1 MAIDT
6 VLSIADEFSEPLLRL
21 SKTALESG
29 SAVDVL
35 NQALEF
41 GKEYVT
47 DYVDSLKESAIGI
60 SDTISEELGPSVK
73 DLIGSVGSAGSSL
86 MDVFGASD
94 IASSIADMTGLAFDG
109 SSAFDALTSAII
121 EQKDF
126 VIDYAT
132 ETVEMFKGVVDE
144 VRGSLIPSVIQT
156 KDSFVDLGHA
166 TKEMLNEFNV
176 ETVKAFSIALI
187 DAGLSATSTAKNLMS
202 IGYSIF
208 SIISFIK
215 NFKLK
220 FIEAVSMGA
229 FNKLK
234 DAYIKTFTNVKDAI
248 ERSLDDL
255 SITDKLTSMYGEA
268 GKVAKDRA
276 YELAN
281 QIGESSRMVTELS
294 AKAAYEGIGTD
305 HFERMMKLADKVG
318 KLKAGETTEGAAN
331 TLMSNI
337 KSGQDASSIAQ
348 LFGGGQM
355 MERQLRNAGYERAL
369 HRGDLD
375 TALDIAE
382 KIAEQAGLT
391 DENYAHAT
399 DTLSNNYKKIQ
410 NVIENFK
417 QRISEIFA
425 NTLAP
430 SVKKVKDF
438 LESDKFKKIQ
448 SIVEFIVEKIG
459 NFVNGTVTF
468 MIDHVEWLGIFLGIG
483 IAAKTMLIMKLVSKI
498 LFLMSPFRGIL
509 IAIGRQLMV
518 CLAHLI
524 KIGLKQTLILIK
536 SKAIAA
542 LKVAGPWLLA
552 GAAIAAATYGVYKY
566 LGVSKSFGGWLLGM
580 LAAGYKYWTNVTQNV
595 FVWICEKLPIYF
607 KEAVTIIQAKF
618 FDMLGSMKQKF
629 GDFIATIYEGLAKA
643 SSAMGLE
650 DLAEGQMK
658 VAIEAKSWGSD
669 ALGKAASYY
678 KEIQDLENE
687 LKTADRHMI
696 DVWEG
701 TQEAYESEGAT
712 VVEWL
717 KKLFNQGE
725 EQTKEQKGIKS
736 DSSKIRQL
744 NEQEEELGWL
754 KAFSDRQ
761 IMSSYNSMTS
771 NSRTI
776 NLNGVSQNTM
786 AEAYRRNRSTIP
798 SRAAL

>member
-187 DAGLSATSTAKNLMS
+187 DAGLSATSTAKKLMS

-208 SIISFIK
+208 SIILFIK

-255 SITDKLTSMYGEA
+255 TITDKLTSMYGEA

-483 IAAKTMLIMKLVSKI
+483 IAAKTMLIMKLVGKI
-498 LFLMSPFRGIL
+498 LFLMSPFKGIL

-566 LGVSKSFGGWLLGM
+566 LGVSKSFAGWLLGM

-595 FVWICEKLPIYF
+595 FVWICEKLPVYF

-650 DLAEGQMK
+650 DLAKGQMK

>member
-1 MAIDT
+1 
-6 VLSIADEFSEPLLRL
+6 
-21 SKTALESG
+21 
-29 SAVDVL
+29 
-35 NQALEF
+35 
-41 GKEYVT
+41 
-47 DYVDSLKESAIGI
+47 
-60 SDTISEELGPSVK
+60 
-73 DLIGSVGSAGSSL
+73 
-86 MDVFGASD
+86 
-94 IASSIADMTGLAFDG
+94 
-109 SSAFDALTSAII
+109 
-121 EQKDF
+121 
-126 VIDYAT
+126 
-132 ETVEMFKGVVDE
+132 
-144 VRGSLIPSVIQT
+144 
-156 KDSFVDLGHA
+156 
-166 TKEMLNEFNV
+166 
-176 ETVKAFSIALI
+176 
-187 DAGLSATSTAKNLMS
+187 
-202 IGYSIF
+202 
-208 SIISFIK
+208 
-215 NFKLK
+215 
-220 FIEAVSMGA
+220 MGA